1 VSVAEPVRA
10 TPVMRERPTGSSGRD
25 DSRADAAVRHIMR
38 DYSYVR
44 SEVKRIVLVAGFLI
58 ISLVITAILRN

>member
-1 VSVAEPVRA
+1 
-10 TPVMRERPTGSSGRD
+10 
-25 DSRADAAVRHIMR
+25 MR